1 MSVAQSLVSG
11 VARITVIGA
20 GFGAVTAIR
29 QLRQRMPQAKI
40 SLIAPEP
47 TMQYFPSLIWVPA
60 KKRERNDILVDLRP
74 LMQRLNVQF
83 IPGRVAGLSEDARQ
97 LRVLQGE
104 TEILVENDG
113 LIIASGGRF
122 LKKLPGIEHAIAV
135 CEGIDAAE
143 RIRDRLASMSGGTI
157 AFGFGTNPNEPSAVR
172 GGPMFEL
179 LFGIDRLLRQ
189 QQRREQFQLV
199 FFNGAARPGN
209 RLGEKAVDHLL
220 ARMDRL
226 GIRTELGAKP
236 LRFEADKIVTEAG
249 EFAADLILFM
259 PGMTGP
265 SWLEQSPLP
274 TSSGGMIQAEA
285 TTAVPG
291 FDRVFVVGDSGSY
304 PAPDWAPK
312 QAHMA
317 DLMATAAVSNMVAA
331 FAGQPQTA
339 TFQWELICVMDML
352 DRAVLVFR
360 NTRRQFITPPCRLLH
375 YAKRLFEWW
384 YLRPIR

>member
-1 MSVAQSLVSG
+1 MNSPQ
-11 VARITVIGA
+11 ITVIGA
-20 GFGAVTAIR
+20 GFGAVTTIR
-29 QLRQRMPQAKI
+29 QLRKQMPQARI
-40 SLIAPEP
+40 SLVAPEP
-47 TMQYFPSLIWVPA
+47 TLQYFPSLIWVPA
-60 KKRERNDILVDLRP
+60 KKRNRHDILVDLRP
-74 LMQRLNVQF
+74 LLARLEVQF
-83 IPGRVAGLSEDARQ
+83 VPGRVVGVSDDAR
-97 LRVLQGE
+97 RVTVAQGE
-104 TEILVENDG
+104 SETIIENDG
-113 LIIASGGRF
+113 LVIASGGRF
-122 LKKLPGIEHAIAV
+122 LKKLPGIEYAIAV

-143 RIRDRLASMSGGTI
+143 QIRDRLAAMSGGTL
-157 AFGFGTNPNEPSAVR
+157 AFGFGTNPHEPAAVR

-189 QQRREQFQLV
+189 QGRRDKFELV

-220 ARMDRL
+220 ARMQRL
-226 GIRTELGAKP
+226 GIKTHLGAKP
-236 LRFEADKIVTEAG
+236 IRFEADKVVTESG

-265 SWLEQSPLP
+265 AWLPQSPFP
-274 TSSGGMIQAEA
+274 VSSGGMIQAEA

-291 FDRVFVVGDSGSY
+291 FERVFVVGDSGSY

-317 DLMATAAVSNMVAA
+317 DLMAVAAAKNLAAA
-331 FAGQPQTA
+331 FAGRPVQA
-339 TFQWELICVMDML
+339 TFEWELICVMDML

-360 NTRRQFITPPCRLLH
+360 NARRQFISPPCRLLH
-375 YAKRLFEWW
+375 LAKRLFEWW